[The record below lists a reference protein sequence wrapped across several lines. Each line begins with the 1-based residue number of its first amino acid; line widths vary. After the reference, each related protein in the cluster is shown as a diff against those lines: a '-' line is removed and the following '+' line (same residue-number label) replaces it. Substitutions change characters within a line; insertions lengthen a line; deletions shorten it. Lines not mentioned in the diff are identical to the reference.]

1 MLISSTVILYSFK
14 QIKNKKRD
22 NNIYIYFYV
31 IIIHE

>member
-22 NNIYIYFYV
+22 NNIYIYVYMLL
-31 IIIHE
+31 